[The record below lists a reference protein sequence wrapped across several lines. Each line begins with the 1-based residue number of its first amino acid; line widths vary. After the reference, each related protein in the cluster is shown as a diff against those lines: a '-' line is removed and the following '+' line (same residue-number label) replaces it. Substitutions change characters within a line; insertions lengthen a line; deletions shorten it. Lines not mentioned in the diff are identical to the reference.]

1 MQTVGTQLR
10 SIEKSISEKHNCIFY
25 MGDVT
30 QSPSVKIFSY
40 LLISP
45 WEAQNIGIR
54 VNLAIFYPY

>member
-1 MQTVGTQLR
+1 
-10 SIEKSISEKHNCIFY
+10 